1 MANRESWGAVLFL
14 AALLA
19 GAVFLF
25 SGLYAPVRSGRAY
38 SCPSG
43 APLTSPACPGT
54 WAAPRRAFPDRP
66 RR

>member
-19 GAVFLF
+19 
-25 SGLYAPVRSGRAY
+25 RAY

-54 WAAPRRAFPDRP
+54 WAALRRAFPDRL

>member
-25 SGLYAPVRSGRAY
+25 SGLYAPGPERAY

-54 WAAPRRAFPDRP
+54 WAALRRAFPDRL

>member
-25 SGLYAPVRSGRAY
+25 SGLYAPGPERARRLRH
-38 SCPSG
+38 PPVPG
-43 APLTSPACPGT
+43 PGPLCAGHFRTG
-54 WAAPRRAFPDRP
+54 
-66 RR
+66 